1 MSLTVLGELIFNIK
15 EKINDDEY
23 LCIMNELRKL
33 HDLHDHITYVDNND
47 DLDNDDETYE
57 YDWHLIYNS
66 EYDYI
71 WYDIHQEIRTYYACN
86 CDENKMTCDLENI
99 CCIHYR
105 SLCQEVPGMINFI
118 KRNRRVIT
126 PLPPVKLSPIVE
138 NINHDI
144 LEKYCPMIM
153 RYMPKVEIQDRIVLL
168 LILINFSVKHA
179 QPGSVY
185 ARILCDKIVEF
196 QPRIKDVLSHTLC
209 AKIFREDVDV
219 INSMLG
225 IWTARLR

>member
-1 MSLTVLGELIFNIK
+1 MSFAILGELIFNIK

-23 LCIMNELRKL
+23 LSIMNELRKL
-33 HDLHDHITYVDNND
+33 HELHITCDDDNGDTGNY
-47 DLDNDDETYE
+47 DEPYE

-118 KRNRRVIT
+118 KRNR
-126 PLPPVKLSPIVE
+126 
-138 NINHDI
+138 N
-144 LEKYCPMIM
+144 
-153 RYMPKVEIQDRIVLL
+153 
-168 LILINFSVKHA
+168 
-179 QPGSVY
+179 
-185 ARILCDKIVEF
+185 
-196 QPRIKDVLSHTLC
+196 
-209 AKIFREDVDV
+209 
-219 INSMLG
+219 
-225 IWTARLR
+225 